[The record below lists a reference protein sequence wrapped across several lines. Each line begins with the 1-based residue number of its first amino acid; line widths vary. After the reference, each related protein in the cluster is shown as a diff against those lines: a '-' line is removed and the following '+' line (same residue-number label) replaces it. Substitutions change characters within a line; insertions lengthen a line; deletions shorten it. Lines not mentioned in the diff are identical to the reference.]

1 MILKEG
7 TVFADRYE
15 IKDKIGQG
23 GMSIVYKALDTKLN
37 RIVTFKVMREEFA
50 TDEEFIKRFQKEAR
64 AAASISHHNLVNI
77 YDVGNED
84 LTHYIV
90 MEYIDGLTLKELI
103 RKKAPFTNEETLGV
117 AIQIGAALEHAHK
130 NNIIHRDI
138 KPQNILITSEGD
150 VKVTDFGIARATTD
164 ATQTNTGKTMGSV
177 HYFSPEQ
184 ARGGYTDWKSDIYS
198 LGIVMYEMATGE
210 IPYDGD
216 TPVAIALKHINEDIP
231 DIKKLNPVV
240 SESLVKIIEKATEKS
255 SAQRYQTME
264 SMSNDLKRALTNTTG
279 DFVTAAGQESKFSE
293 TASFTDAD
301 MAAIRED
308 ARAIFFNEGIE
319 DDEEED
325 YDDNYE
331 DDYEDDDGD
340 YAEEEDYDEDYDEN
354 FPERTRE
361 QRSAERK
368 IIIAA
373 VVTSFAIIILIS
385 AIVYRLFI
393 RKEPPAAVMVSVPN
407 VVGENIDV
415 AKEKYKAD
423 KISIVVDEWE
433 FSDEFEDGIILRQ
446 LTEVGSE
453 IKENDYLYV
462 VVSQGTD
469 KVEVPNFTLI
479 TLDRL
484 NEIYE
489 EQQPLAVKIEDVYS
503 EDTPIDVIVRQEP
516 EPGDLV
522 APGTIITAYV
532 SIGPEIKY
540 VSVPDLLGKTQTEA
554 ELLLKDLGFQRGSVL
569 SSPSSLY
576 PQGQVVSQTVED
588 GREMPVGSVVGFTV
602 SEGAPPQPEEIEPVE
617 ETPPEPGSDLTAP
630 VEQPPAAE
638 VKTRPVVFTL
648 VNVPEG
654 MEMVEYRI
662 VKWGADIL
670 AETVSHDTVPVA
682 DFPKAFDLTGAGQVE
697 FTFSIFVDGAW
708 RVQGKEV
715 INFDEE

>member
-1 MILKEG
+1 
-7 TVFADRYE
+7 
-15 IKDKIGQG
+15 
-23 GMSIVYKALDTKLN
+23 
-37 RIVTFKVMREEFA
+37 
-50 TDEEFIKRFQKEAR
+50 
-64 AAASISHHNLVNI
+64 
-77 YDVGNED
+77 
-84 LTHYIV
+84 
-90 MEYIDGLTLKELI
+90 
-103 RKKAPFTNEETLGV
+103 
-117 AIQIGAALEHAHK
+117 
-130 NNIIHRDI
+130 
-138 KPQNILITSEGD
+138 
-150 VKVTDFGIARATTD
+150 
-164 ATQTNTGKTMGSV
+164 
-177 HYFSPEQ
+177 
-184 ARGGYTDWKSDIYS
+184 

-210 IPYDGD
+210 LPYDGE
-216 TPVAIALKHINEDIP
+216 TPVAIALKHINEEIP

-279 DFVTAAGQESKFSE
+279 DFVTEAGQESKFAE

-308 ARAIFFNEGIE
+308 ARAIFFNEGL
-319 DDEEED
+319 DDEEGDYEEDYEDGYEQDYGDGDDGYAGDDD
-325 YDDNYE
+325 YDD
-331 DDYEDDDGD
+331 
-340 YAEEEDYDEDYDEN
+340 DYDEN

-361 QRSAERK
+361 ERSAERK

-393 RKEPPAAVMVSVPN
+393 RKDTPAAVAVNVPN

-423 KISIVVDEWE
+423 KISIVIEDWE
-433 FSDEFEDGIILRQ
+433 FSDEFESGIILRQ
-446 LTEVGSE
+446 LTDVGTE
-453 IKENDYLYV
+453 IPENDYLYV

-469 KVEVPNFTLI
+469 KVEVPDFTLI

-489 EQQPLAVKIEDVYS
+489 EEQPLAVKIEDVYS
-503 EDTPIDVIVRQEP
+503 ENTPIDVIVRQEP

-522 APGTIITAYV
+522 APGTIITAFV

-540 VSVPDLLGKTQTEA
+540 ISVPDLLGKTQTEA
-554 ELLLKDLGFQRGSVL
+554 EVLLKELGFQRGSVL
-569 SSPSSLY
+569 SSPSSTY
-576 PQGQVVSQTVED
+576 SQGYVVSQTVED
-588 GREMPVGSVVGFTV
+588 GRELPAGSVVGFTV
-602 SEGAPPQPEEIEPVE
+602 SEGPPPQPEEPEPE
-617 ETPPEPGSDLTAP
+617 ETPSAQPGSDLTAP
-630 VEQPPAAE
+630 VAEQPPAPE

-662 VKWGADIL
+662 VKWGADIQ

-682 DFPKAFDLTGAGQVE
+682 DFPKAFDLTGTGQVE
-697 FTFSIFVDGAW
+697 YTFSIFVDGAW